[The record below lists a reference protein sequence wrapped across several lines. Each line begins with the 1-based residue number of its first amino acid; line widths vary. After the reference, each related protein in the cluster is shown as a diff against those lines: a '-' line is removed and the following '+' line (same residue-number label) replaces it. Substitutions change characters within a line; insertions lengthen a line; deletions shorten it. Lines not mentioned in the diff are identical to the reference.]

1 MDRRRTRVSTLTI
14 MAKDALKNALHRRSL
29 GVRLLMRERKWSS
42 YFKNLIFSPR
52 SENPNISDIYQ
63 IEATLPFQVR
73 TSQKFEGLLLG
84 LVSACKPDF
93 RAPLPEVQRGDPDA
107 KIKNGPN

>member
-1 MDRRRTRVSTLTI
+1 VGFVDI
-14 MAKDALKNALHRRSL
+14 LHF
-29 GVRLLMRERKWSS
+29 MI
-42 YFKNLIFSPR
+42 LIFSPR
-52 SENPNISDIYQ
+52 SEKPEISAIDQ
-63 IEATLPFQVR
+63 IEVALPIQFR